1 MHNVKIS
8 SKHQITIGKQ
18 AFDAA
23 GFRAGD
29 IVSVRAVGP
38 GRVEIVSA
46 GAFLDE
52 FTGSLDSG
60 GDLRRAVEEL
70 RDEWD

>member
-1 MHNVKIS
+1 MDRVKIS
-8 SKHQITIGKQ
+8 SKHQITIGKH

-29 IVSVRAVGP
+29 VVGVRALGP
-38 GRVEIVSA
+38 GRVEVVSV

-52 FTGSLDSG
+52 YEGCLDTGG
-60 GDLRRAVEEL
+60 ALRRAVEGM
-70 RDEWD
+70 RAEWD

>member
-8 SKHQITIGKQ
+8 SKHQITIGKE

-29 IVSVRAVGP
+29 VVTVRALGP
-38 GRVEIVSA
+38 GRVEVTGIASVLERYA
-46 GAFLDE
+46 GAF
-52 FTGSLDSG
+52 TGAEEARSVL
-60 GDLRRAVEEL
+60 EEL
-70 RDEWD
+70 RAEWD

>member
-8 SKHQITIGKQ
+8 SKHQITIGKE

-29 IVSVRAVGP
+29 IVTVRATGP
-38 GRVEIVSA
+38 GRVEVVS
-46 GAFLDE
+46 GRAFLEEYVGCLD
-52 FTGSLDSG
+52 TGG
-60 GDLRRAVEEL
+60 ELRRVVEEA
-70 RDEWD
+70 RAEWE